1 MSEKV
6 IAAGDEVDSYCTS
19 CRLMLAHAVVA
30 LVAGKPDKVECKTCG
45 KQHKYRA
52 KAPKTPKA
60 PADGTEAAPKKPK
73 AVKAKTTATRTRK
86 SKETEAG
93 WEEALAGRDMVNSK
107 PYTISGEYQERE
119 VINHKT
125 FGFGVIVK
133 LLAEGKMQVRFK
145 EGTKLL
151 AFGKK

>member
-19 CRLMLAHAVVA
+19 CRLMLAHTVVA
-30 LVAGKPDKVECKTCG
+30 LVGTKPDKVQCKTCG

-52 KAPKTPKA
+52 KPPKSA
-60 PADGTEAAPKKPK
+60 GGAATEDAPKKPK
-73 AVKAKTTATRTRK
+73 AVKAKTGTTRTRK
-86 SKETEAG
+86 TKETEAG

-133 LLAEGKMQVRFK
+133 LLAENKMQVRFK

>member
-6 IAAGDEVDSYCTS
+6 IAAGDEIDSYCTS
-19 CRLMLAHAVVA
+19 CRLMLAHTVVA
-30 LVAGKPDKVECKTCG
+30 LIGEKPDKVQCKTCG

-52 KAPKTPKA
+52 KAPKSAGGATTG
-60 PADGTEAAPKKPK
+60 DAPKKPK
-73 AVKAKTTATRTRK
+73 AVKTKTGATRTRK
-86 SKETEAG
+86 AKETEAG
-93 WEEALAGRDMVNSK
+93 WEEALAGRDMANSK
-107 PYTISGEYQERE
+107 MYTIAGEYQERE

-125 FGFGVIVK
+125 FGFGVVVK

>member
-1 MSEKV
+1 MSEIV

-19 CRLMLAHAVVA
+19 CRLMLAHTVVA

-52 KAPKTPKA
+52 KAPKSAKA

-73 AVKAKTTATRTRK
+73 AVKAKGATTRTRK

-93 WEEALAGRDMVNSK
+93 WEEALAGRDMGKAK
-107 PYTISGEYQERE
+107 PYAIAGEYQERD
-119 VINHKT
+119 VLDHKT
-125 FGFGVIVK
+125 FGFGVVVK
-133 LLAEGKMQVRFK
+133 LLAENKMQVRFK

-151 AFGKK
+151 ACGKK

>member
-1 MSEKV
+1 MSEIV

-19 CRLMLAHAVVA
+19 CRLMLAHQVVA
-30 LVAGKPDKVECKTCG
+30 LVAGKPEKVQCKTCG

-52 KAPKTPKA
+52 KAPKSAKA
-60 PADGTEAAPKKPK
+60 PADGTEAAPKKPR
-73 AVKAKTTATRTRK
+73 AVKAKGTTTRTRK

-107 PYTISGEYQERE
+107 MYTIAGEYQERE

-125 FGFGVIVK
+125 FGFGVITKV
-133 LLAEGKMQVRFK
+133 LAEGKMQVRFK

-151 AFGKK
+151 ACKK